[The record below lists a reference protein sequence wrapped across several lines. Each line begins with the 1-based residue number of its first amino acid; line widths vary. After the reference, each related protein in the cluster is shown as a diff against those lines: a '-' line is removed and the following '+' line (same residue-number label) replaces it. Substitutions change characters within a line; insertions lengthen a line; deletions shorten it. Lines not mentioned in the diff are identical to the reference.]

1 MMSAQLACAST
12 GRLREYYFRDRT
24 AAVVAVIPLRPYVDT
39 GDPLDLTGLDPFG
52 ATLKVGTSIYKESQT
67 GKLRARFDSAS
78 ASMDLANR
86 IVGGV
91 LERPARYLVA
101 DAGLAPRSA

>member
-39 GDPLDLTGLDPFG
+39 GDPLDLTGLDQFG
-52 ATLKVGTSIYKESQT
+52 AALKVETSIYKQS
-67 GKLRARFDSAS
+67 
-78 ASMDLANR
+78 
-86 IVGGV
+86 
-91 LERPARYLVA
+91 
-101 DAGLAPRSA
+101 